1 MLPPLWSAEKN
12 PPLDD
17 FVGRGACFFV
27 SDVLSSK
34 CFGATRAEE
43 QETGR
48 TAAPG
53 DKPPHPG
60 GTGPSLVSAGPA
72 QCTCRR
78 PGPGGEGNPGRLLSA
93 PGSQCLEPG
102 LRSPVGPQRPLP
114 PGPSTK
120 TRPQGR
126 RAGRPWGTTCLPG
139 SRQAG
144 LGGPPG
150 KGTSCQECEKG
161 RVRET
166 TQGPARRGCWAPA
179 IRTPRRARWP
189 GSKQPLRVALAV
201 SQPSQLHPP
210 RGTWGSTA
218 DPLLQRGSSRL
229 GRPGPG
235 TWPVLLSQ
243 GERSQLG
250 C

>member
-1 MLPPLWSAEKN
+1 M
-12 PPLDD
+12 
-17 FVGRGACFFV
+17 
-27 SDVLSSK
+27 SDVLPCK

-43 QETGR
+43 QGTGR

-60 GTGPSLVSAGPA
+60 ATGPSLVSPGLA
-72 QCTCRR
+72 QRTCR
-78 PGPGGEGNPGRLLSA
+78 PGPGGDGNPGRALSA

-114 PGPSTK
+114 PGPSTA

-126 RAGRPWGTTCLPG
+126 RAGRRWGTACLPG
-139 SRQAG
+139 SQQAG
-144 LGGPPG
+144 RARGASRERDLVPRVQGGQG
-150 KGTSCQECEKG
+150 EGDRSGTSPAG
-161 RVRET
+161 R
-166 TQGPARRGCWAPA
+166 WAPA
-179 IRTPRRARWP
+179 VGTPRRAQWP
-189 GSKQPLRVALAV
+189 RSKQPLRVALAA
-201 SQPSQLHPP
+201 SQPSRLHPP

-235 TWPVLLSQ
+235 TRPMLLSQ
-243 GERSQLG
+243 GERSWLG